1 MDNICDDGDT
11 NNTNGCNNI
20 TCTVNPGY
28 SCTNPADNLP
38 SICVLIKQF
47 QCQYKYAMKEVSTNT
62 AVLYVT
68 LTPDDPALYK
78 MDFSK
83 LITTS
88 IPNKMIKAT
97 YSSG

>member
-1 MDNICDDGDT
+1 
-11 NNTNGCNNI
+11 
-20 TCTVNPGY
+20 
-28 SCTNPADNLP
+28 
-38 SICVLIKQF
+38 
-47 QCQYKYAMKEVSTNT
+47 MKEISTNT

-68 LTPDDPALYK
+68 LTPDYPALYL

-97 YSSG
+97 YSNG